1 MHEYG
6 VLLRNKDLLVC
17 TTDREVDPEVDKDSQ
32 AALLPGYLSQPE
44 DATLIEP
51 GSILFYVEDAQFMS
65 ASRELKKGMSAWIRC
80 RFVTGDGRA
89 LWYTLSCVSQRVWD
103 FETYR
108 AKKKIIRAAF
118 DEAFD
123 LVSTGEIPADEL
135 PTGVPP
141 ENE

>member
-6 VLLRNKDLLVC
+6 VLLRNKELLVC
-17 TTDREVDPEVDKDSQ
+17 TTDREVDPEVDKD
-32 AALLPGYLSQPE
+32 APTRPAMLATPE
-44 DATLIEP
+44 DASLIEP

-108 AKKKIIRAAF
+108 AKKKLIQNAF
-118 DEAFD
+118 TEAFD
-123 LVSTGEIPADEL
+123 LVSTGEIPEDEL
-135 PTGVPP
+135 PKGVAP